1 VSNWS
6 DAHLADVADVFNG
19 KTPSKAEQR
28 NEGHPVLKIRDVND
42 YGDFRGR
49 FGSFVDEEFAT
60 KYEPKCIRDGDILI
74 LNAAHNAEY
83 VGSKTYSAQ
92 PQTLGALATGEW
104 LVVRPRGNRLYPR
117 FAKFWIESS
126 QTRSAIRE
134 LVKGIHLYPKD
145 VSRLRIK
152 LPTLSEQRRIAEVLD
167 QAEALRAK
175 RRAALA
181 QLDTLTQAIFLDM
194 FGEERDILEKWPTR
208 SLGGLLE
215 FLTSGSRGWAKH
227 YSEQGDLF
235 LRIQNVKHDELS
247 LDDIA
252 YVTPPDTAEAKRTRV
267 EPYDVL
273 LSITADLGRNAVV
286 PHGLGPAYINQHLA
300 ILRTGSLAP
309 KFLSAYL
316 NSPSGQRQIAR
327 KNRHGVKAGLN
338 FDDIRSFSIPT
349 PPLNLQREFA
359 LRASK
364 IEHLKVLQRR
374 SQMELNAVF
383 GSLQSRA
390 FEGNL

>member
-1 VSNWS
+1 MTKWS
-6 DAHLADVADVFNG
+6 DVALGDVAVIERDIVE
-19 KTPSKAEQR
+19 PSKIKAGTMYVGLE
-28 NEGHPVLKIRDVND
+28 NINSG
-42 YGDFRGR
+42 GDFSKVGP
-49 FGSFVDEEFAT
+49 VDAGELASSKFAFSSLHVLYGKLRPYLAKIARPDFAGICST
-60 KYEPKCIRDGDILI
+60 DILPI
-74 LNAAHNAEY
+74 LPGDKLDRDYLAHFLLTPRMVAFA
-83 VGSKTYSAQ
+83 SSLAS
-92 PQTLGALATGEW
+92 GANL
-104 LVVRPRGNRLYPR
+104 PRLSPH
-117 FAKFWIESS
+117 ALLE
-126 QTRSAIRE
+126 
-134 LVKGIHLYPKD
+134 
-145 VSRLRIK
+145 LRIP
-152 LPTLSEQRRIAEVLD
+152 LPTRAEQRRIAEVLD
-167 QAEALRAK
+167 RAEALRAK

-208 SLGGLLE
+208 PLGELLE
-215 FLTSGSRGWAKH
+215 FLSSGSRGWAKH